1 MAITNI
7 IVSIITA
14 ITALIAI
21 VISVVEIRKSNKQ
34 ALFDRRL
41 NAYLALKWMESL
53 CEENKVISRSYLN
66 DGKTKPL
73 HAIDYMF
80 NIMTN
85 CTFLEEIQGTLSHTL
100 ESEYQR
106 KYLIKIESMKKT
118 SEEVR
123 LIFPGSIGKSLA
135 DFIYDYAEMLVAMYK
150 YKVAFEEISEE
161 CKKFKRP
168 FPSDNQLENECR
180 QTIMKYLSET
190 FELADKIQ
198 KDGTLQKATTQI
210 RI

>member
-1 MAITNI
+1 MAVTNI

-41 NAYLALKWMESL
+41 NAYLTLKWMESL
-53 CEENKVISRSYLN
+53 CEKNKVISRSYLN

-73 HAIDYMF
+73 HAIDFMF

-135 DFIYDYAEMLVAMYK
+135 DFIYDYSEMLVAMYRYQVLYNGIK
-150 YKVAFEEISEE
+150 DDCLRFNMEFPNDKPSE
-161 CKKFKRP
+161 K
-168 FPSDNQLENECR
+168 ECR
-180 QTIMKYLSET
+180 QTVMKYLSET

-198 KDGTLQKATTQI
+198 KDGTLQKAIKQI
-210 RI
+210 RL